1 MDSSLEGVMLDPS
14 KCSKMS
20 MEEKRELVY
29 ELSKWSH
36 GATDL
41 LQTWSRQDI
50 LQILCAEMGKE
61 RKYTGLTKLKIIENL
76 MKIVSEKKKGES
88 QAVAEAD
95 QHSIPASVQKAF
107 KRQRKTDNPSRL
119 PSASNNMSSIDLDS
133 SIGPAIY
140 CKNSAC
146 KALMKS
152 DDAFCR
158 RCSCCI
164 CYKYDDNKDPS
175 LWLNCSSEPPF
186 QGKSCG
192 LSCHLECA
200 FRNGKSGIGKDG
212 RHAVLDGSFYC
223 VSCGKLN
230 DLLGC
235 WRKQVVIA
243 KETRRVDI
251 LCYRLSLSQ
260 KLISG
265 TKKFQKIYE
274 IVEEAV
280 KKLEAELGPITGLPV
295 KTARGIVN
303 RLDSGPEVQ
312 KICATAIDLLDSVLN
327 NSTLLHM
334 PNYNHQSLMLVV
346 PDIIRLEDVSPTAV
360 TVVLASEASSSG
372 DIIDYLVW
380 HRKASDADYP
390 VEPVCSLSTING
402 KFTVSGLSPGTEYIF
417 KVASSTGCTSEVWI
431 TTSGKH
437 RETYP
442 RRPAVE
448 RSHSPT
454 VNCSSLSNPSSVEDE
469 TNNVAHFIERNENSD
484 NDLDYCNGNDKVISG
499 SNGSAS
505 VGVGQEGTPADSVSV
520 LDELG
525 LAEKKS
531 SKPMSDPLKNNDHV
545 ADGEADVPNDN
556 ESDTAVP
563 TGLECVP
570 FVSSSEGGLPITP
583 CKLENSKDGH
593 GKRSKHGKND
603 TFEKVKEPQ
612 GGGSSSKKRRA
623 DRSDGEN
630 DDFPRNNSSSDRDLA
645 YYVKVIR
652 WLECEGYIET
662 NFRQKFLTWYSLRAS
677 TQEARIVKVFV
688 DAFIEDPESLAGQL
702 VDTFSETISNNG
714 SSKSSVVPAGFCMKL
729 WH

>member
-1 MDSSLEGVMLDPS
+1 MDLSLEGVMLDPS

-20 MEEKRELVY
+20 MEQRRDLVY
-29 ELSKWSH
+29 ELSKWPH

-50 LQILCAEMGKE
+50 LQILCVEMGKE
-61 RKYTGLTKLKIIENL
+61 RKYTGLTKLKIIEHL
-76 MKIVSEKKKGES
+76 LKIVCEKKMGES
-88 QAVAEAD
+88 QAVGEAD
-95 QHSIPASVQKAF
+95 QRSIPASVQKAF

-119 PSASNNMSSIDLDS
+119 PSAMNNVPIIDLDS
-133 SIGPAIY
+133 SIGTAIY

-152 DDAFCR
+152 EDAFCR

-212 RHAVLDGSFYC
+212 RHAILDGSFYC

-235 WRKQVVIA
+235 WRKQLVIA

-260 KLISG
+260 KLIRG
-265 TKKFQKIYE
+265 TKKFQEIYE

-280 KKLEAELGPITGLPV
+280 KKLEAELGPITGLPG

-303 RLDSGPEVQ
+303 RLDSGPEAQ
-312 KICATAIDLLDSVLN
+312 KICATAIDLFDSMRC
-327 NSTLLHM
+327 NSTLPPM
-334 PNYNHQSLMLVV
+334 PNYIHQNSQSIV
-346 PDIIRLEDVSPTAV
+346 PGIIRFKDVSSTSV
-360 TVVLASEASSSG
+360 TVVFALEGSSSG
-372 DIIDYLVW
+372 DIIDYMIW
-380 HRKASDADYP
+380 HRRASDADYP
-390 VEPVCSLSTING
+390 VEPVCSLSSINT
-402 KFTVSGLSPGTEYIF
+402 KFILSGLTPATEYIF
-417 KVASSTGCTSEVWI
+417 KVASSAGSGGLCTSEI
-431 TTSGKH
+431 RISTSSVQ
-437 RETYP
+437 RESFS
-442 RRPAVE
+442 RRQAAE

-454 VNCSSLSNPSSVEDE
+454 INCSSLSNPSSVEDE
-469 TNNVAHFIERNENSD
+469 TNNLPHFNERNENSD
-484 NDLDYCNGNDKVISG
+484 NDMEYCDGTDKVISG
-499 SNGSAS
+499 SDGSAS
-505 VGVGQEGTPADSVSV
+505 MGIGLKGTPADSVSV
-520 LDELG
+520 LDEQGLG
-525 LAEKKS
+525 EKKFS
-531 SKPMSDPLKNNDHV
+531 NPKPDLLQNIHV
-545 ADGEADVPNDN
+545 PAGGQTDAINDN
-556 ESDTAVP
+556 ESDTAVDP

-570 FVSSSEGGLPITP
+570 FISSLPITP
-583 CKLENSKDGH
+583 CKLENSGKDGH
-593 GKRSKHGKND
+593 GRSGRSKHGKNE
-603 TFEKVKEPQ
+603 TSEKVKEPQ
-612 GGGSSSKKRRA
+612 GGSSSKKRSA
-623 DRSDGEN
+623 DRSDE
-630 DDFPRNNSSSDRDLA
+630 DFVRNNSSSDRDLA

-702 VDTFSETISNNG
+702 VDTFSETISSNT
-714 SSKSSVVPAGFCMKL
+714 SSKLSVVPAGFCMKL

>member
-1 MDSSLEGVMLDPS
+1 MDSSLEGVMFDQT

-20 MEEKRELVY
+20 VEEKREFVY

-36 GATDL
+36 GAADL

-76 MKIVSEKKKGES
+76 MKIVSEKKLGES
-88 QAVAEAD
+88 QSVAEAD
-95 QHSIPASVQKAF
+95 QHSVPANVQKAF

-119 PSASNNMSSIDLDS
+119 PSASNNMSNIDLDR
-133 SIGPAIY
+133 SIGSGIY

-152 DDAFCR
+152 EDAFCR

-200 FRNGKSGIGKDG
+200 FQNGKSGIGKDG
-212 RHAVLDGSFYC
+212 RHAILDGSFYC

-265 TKKFQKIYE
+265 TNKFQKIYE
-274 IVEEAV
+274 IVEAAV
-280 KKLEAELGPITGLPV
+280 KKLEEELGPITGLPV

-312 KICATAIDLLDSVLN
+312 KICATAVDLLDSMLC
-327 NSTLLHM
+327 NSTLLPM
-334 PNYNHQSLMLVV
+334 PSYNHQSLTL
-346 PDIIRLEDVSPTAV
+346 DIIRLEDVSMTSA
-360 TVVLASEASSSG
+360 TVVLVSEASSSG
-372 DIIDYLVW
+372 DIIVDYLIW
-380 HRKASDADYP
+380 HRKASEADYP
-390 VEPVCSLSTING
+390 VEPVCSLSAIN
-402 KFTVSGLSPGTEYIF
+402 
-417 KVASSTGCTSEVWI
+417 AGCTSEVRMS
-431 TTSGKH
+431 TSSSKQ

-442 RRPAVE
+442 RRQEAVE
-448 RSHSPT
+448 RSESPT
-454 VNCSSLSNPSSVEDE
+454 VNCSSLSNPSSDEDE
-469 TNNVAHFIERNENSD
+469 TNNVAHFNSNSD
-484 NDLDYCNGNDKVISG
+484 NDMDYCNGSDKIIST

-505 VGVGQEGTPADSVSV
+505 MGIGQTGTPADSISV
-520 LDELG
+520 LDEQAG

-531 SKPMSDPLKNNDHV
+531 SKPKSDALKNNSNHV
-545 ADGEADVPNDN
+545 PESQADCTNDN

-570 FVSSSEGGLPITP
+570 FVSINPEGGLPITP
-583 CKLENSKDGH
+583 CKLENSKDG
-593 GKRSKHGKND
+593 RSKHAKKDVSDKG
-603 TFEKVKEPQ
+603 KEPQ
-612 GGGSSSKKRRA
+612 GGGSSSKKRGA
-623 DRSDGEN
+623 
-630 DDFPRNNSSSDRDLA
+630 DDFATNKSSSDSRDFA

-662 NFRQKFLTWYSLRAS
+662 KFRQKFLTWYSLRAS
-677 TQEARIVKVFV
+677 CQEARIVKVFV
-688 DAFIEDPESLAGQL
+688 DAFMEDPASLAGQL
-702 VDTFSETISNNG
+702 VDTFSETVSSNCS